1 MDVGYAL
8 RRARQ
13 LYPEAI
19 AAYDGDRAIAYAE
32 FADRV
37 TRLAGALGEMG
48 VQPGDRVAVLMLNS
62 PRYFEL
68 YHAVP
73 LAGAIIVPINIR
85 WNPAEIVFALSDS
98 GTRLLLVDDYF
109 ARVAPALSA
118 SLPELQYVFAGNG
131 PCPAGMVDYEAR
143 LAAAMPAPLYGLLP
157 DENDVVA
164 LFYTSGS
171 TGGPKGVM
179 LTHRNLYANAMH
191 GTVAQAIARDWVW
204 LHAAPMFHVADGTA
218 AYALAMHGAC
228 SCFMPA
234 FDPEACLKAIERYRV
249 THTFVVPAMLNAIV
263 SHPALNRCDTS
274 SLRVVLYGASPMP
287 LDLLRRAQEKLGC
300 PFAQGYGLTES
311 SPGLTYLE
319 PEDHT
324 LENADQQFV
333 PVKSAGRPVMGVELR
348 IVDPLDRELPPG
360 EAGEVVARGDN
371 IMKGYWNQPAIT
383 ADTLRGGWLHT
394 GDIGTLDARGYLYI
408 LDRKKGMI
416 KPGGENV
423 YSPEVESMIASHP
436 EVLEVA
442 VIGLPDETWDEAI
455 KAVVVR
461 RPGSALT
468 EREVIDYC
476 RERMAHFKCP
486 ASVDFMDALPKGGT
500 GKVQKPVLRAR
511 FTGTV
516 AARTPPDNSAS

>member
-1 MDVGYAL
+1 MDVLYAL

-13 LYPEAI
+13 LHPDAI
-19 AAYDGDRAIAYAE
+19 AAYDGDRSITFAE
-32 FADRV
+32 FSERV
-37 TRLAGALGEMG
+37 TRLAGALRDLG

-85 WNPAEIVFALSDS
+85 WNPAEIGFGLSDS
-98 GTRLLLVDDYF
+98 GARLLVVDDYF

-118 SLPELQYVFAGNG
+118 ALPELQYLFAGNG
-131 PCPAGMVDYEAR
+131 ACPAGMADYEAR
-143 LAAAMPAPLYGLLP
+143 LAAAALSSGAALDEPLP
-157 DENDVVA
+157 DENGVVA

-179 LTHRNLYANAMH
+179 LTHKNLYANALH
-191 GTVAQAIARDWVW
+191 GMLALAVTKDWVW
-204 LHAAPMFHVADGTA
+204 LHAAPMFHVADATVVYSLVMRG
-218 AYALAMHGAC
+218 GR
-228 SCFMPA
+228 SCFIPA

-249 THTFVVPAMLNAIV
+249 THMFVVPTMLNAMV
-263 SHPALNRCDTS
+263 NHPAFDRYDTS
-274 SLRVVLYGASPMP
+274 SLRMMGYGASPMP
-287 LDLLRRAQEKLGC
+287 LDLLRRAQEKLRC

-311 SPGLTYLE
+311 SPGLTYLG

-324 LENADQQFV
+324 LENSDRQFA
-333 PVKSAGRPVMGVELR
+333 PVKSAGRAMMGVELR
-348 IVDPLDRELPPG
+348 VVDAMERELPPG
-360 EAGEVVARGDN
+360 EVGEVVARGDN

-394 GDIGTLDARGYLYI
+394 GDMGTFDARGYLYI
-408 LDRKKGMI
+408 LDRKKDMI

-442 VIGLPDETWDEAI
+442 VIGLPDEKWGEAI
-455 KAVVVR
+455 KAVVAR

-468 EREVIDYC
+468 ESDLIDYC
-476 RERMAHFKCP
+476 RARMAHFKCP
-486 ASVDFMDALPKGGT
+486 TSVDFVDTLPKGGT
-500 GKVQKPVLRAR
+500 GKVQKTVLRAR
-511 FTGTV
+511 YSRG
-516 AARTPPDNSAS
+516 

>member
-1 MDVGYAL
+1 MDVLYAL

-13 LYPEAI
+13 LHADAV
-19 AAYDGDRAIAYAE
+19 AAHDGDRSIAFAE

-37 TRLAGALGEMG
+37 TRVAGALRDLG

-85 WNPAEIVFALSDS
+85 WNPAEVGFGLSDS
-98 GTRLLLVDDYF
+98 GAGLLVVDDYF

-118 SLPELQYVFAGNG
+118 SLPELQYLFAGNG
-131 PCPAGMVDYEAR
+131 ACPAGMADYEAR
-143 LAAAMPAPLYGLLP
+143 LAASSPAELFGPLP
-157 DENDVVA
+157 DENDAVA

-179 LTHRNLYANAMH
+179 LTHKNLYANALH
-191 GTVAQAIARDWVW
+191 GMVALSVTKDWVW
-204 LHAAPMFHVADGTA
+204 LHAAPMFHVADATVVYSLVMRG
-218 AYALAMHGAC
+218 GQ
-228 SCFMPA
+228 SCFLPA
-234 FDPEACLKAIERYRV
+234 FDPEACLQAIARYRV
-249 THTFVVPAMLNAIV
+249 THTFVVPAMLNAMV
-263 SHPALNRCDTS
+263 NHPAFDRYDTS
-274 SLRVVLYGASPMP
+274 SLRMMGYGASPMP
-287 LDLLRRAQEKLGC
+287 LDLLRRAQEKLRC

-311 SPGLTYLE
+311 SPGLTYLG

-324 LENADQQFV
+324 LENAGERFM
-333 PVKSAGRPVMGVELR
+333 PVKSAGRAMMGVEVR
-348 IVDPLDRELPPG
+348 VVDSSDRELPPG
-360 EAGEVVARGDN
+360 EVGEVVARGDN

-383 ADTLRGGWLHT
+383 AETLRGGWLHT
-394 GDIGTLDARGYLYI
+394 GDMGTFDARGYLYI
-408 LDRKKGMI
+408 LDRKKDMI

-442 VIGLPDETWDEAI
+442 VIGLPDEKWGEAV
-455 KAVVVR
+455 KAVVAR
-461 RPGSALT
+461 RPGGSLT
-468 EREVIDYC
+468 EQGLIDYC

-486 ASVDFMDALPKGGT
+486 TSVDFVDTLPKGGT
-500 GKVQKPVLRAR
+500 GKVQKTVLREKYR
-511 FTGTV
+511 I
-516 AARTPPDNSAS
+516 S

>member
-13 LYPEAI
+13 LHPDAI
-19 AAYDGDRAIAYAE
+19 PAYDGERAITFAE
-32 FADRV
+32 FAERV
-37 TRLAGALGEMG
+37 TRTAHTLSHLG

-85 WNPAEIVFALSDS
+85 WNPAEIGFGLSDS
-98 GTRLLLVDDYF
+98 GTRLLVVDDYF

-118 SLPELQYVFAGNG
+118 GLPQLQYLFAGNG
-131 PCPAGMVDYEAR
+131 PCPTGMADYEAR
-143 LAAAMPAPLYGLLP
+143 LEAASGAALDGPLP
-157 DENDVVA
+157 DEDDVVA

-179 LTHRNLYANAMH
+179 LTHRNLYANALH
-191 GTVAQAIARDWVW
+191 GMVALGITKDWVW
-204 LHAAPMFHVADGTA
+204 LHAAPMFHVADGTL
-218 AYALAMHGAC
+218 AYSLVMQGGR

-234 FDPEACLKAIERYRV
+234 FDPEACLKAVERYRV
-249 THTFVVPAMLNAIV
+249 THMFVVPAMLNALV
-263 SHPALNRCDTS
+263 NHPAFGRYDTS
-274 SLRVVLYGASPMP
+274 SLRMMAYGASPMP
-287 LDLLRRAQEKLGC
+287 LDLLRRAQEKLHC
-300 PFAQGYGLTES
+300 PFAQAYGLTEA
-311 SPGLTYLE
+311 SPTLTYLG
-319 PEDHT
+319 PEDHA
-324 LENADQQFV
+324 LENAGEQFA
-333 PVKSAGRPVMGVELR
+333 PVKSAGRPLMGVEVR
-348 IVDPLDRELPPG
+348 VVDLMDRELPPG
-360 EAGEVVARGDN
+360 EVGEVVARGDN
-371 IMKGYWNQPAIT
+371 IMKGYWNQAAIT

-394 GDIGTLDARGYLYI
+394 GDIGTFDARGYLYI
-408 LDRKKGMI
+408 LDRKKDMI

-442 VIGLPDETWDEAI
+442 VIGLADEKWGEAI

-461 RPGSALT
+461 RPGSVLT
-468 EREVIDYC
+468 EAELIEYC

-500 GKVQKPVLRAR
+500 GKVQKTALRDR
-511 FTGTV
+511 Y
-516 AARTPPDNSAS
+516 RL

>member
-13 LYPEAI
+13 LYADAI
-19 AAYDGDRAIAYAE
+19 AAYDGERLVTFGQ

-37 TRLAGALGEMG
+37 ARTAGALRNLG

-62 PRYFEL
+62 LRYFEL

-85 WNPAEIVFALSDS
+85 WNPAEIGFGLSDS
-98 GTRLLLVDDYF
+98 GTRLLVVDDYF

-118 SLPELQYVFAGNG
+118 SLPELQYLFAGNG
-131 PCPAGMVDYEAR
+131 ACPAGMADYEAR
-143 LAAAMPAPLYGLLP
+143 LAAAAAFAPDGPLP

-179 LTHRNLYANAMH
+179 LTHKNLYANSMH
-191 GTVAQAIARDWVW
+191 GMVALGIDKDWVW
-204 LHAAPMFHVADGTA
+204 LHAAPMFHVADGTV
-218 AYALAMHGAC
+218 AYSLVMQGGR

-234 FDPEACLKAIERYRV
+234 FDPEACLKTIERYRV
-249 THTFVVPAMLNAIV
+249 THMFVVPAMLNAMV
-263 SHPALNRCDTS
+263 NHPAFDRYDTS
-274 SLRVVLYGASPMP
+274 SLRTMAYGASPMP
-287 LDLLRRAQEKLGC
+287 LDLLRRAQEKLRC
-300 PFAQGYGLTES
+300 PFAQVYGLTEA
-311 SPGLTYLE
+311 SPSLTYLG

-324 LENADQQFV
+324 LANAGEQFA
-333 PVKSAGRPVMGVELR
+333 PVKSAGRPMMGVELR
-348 IVDPLDRELPPG
+348 VVDPMDRELPPG
-360 EAGEVVARGDN
+360 EVGEVVARGDN
-371 IMKGYWNQPAIT
+371 IMKGYWNRPAIT

-394 GDIGTLDARGYLYI
+394 GDMGTFDARGYLYI
-408 LDRKKGMI
+408 LDRKKDMI

-442 VIGLPDETWDEAI
+442 VIGLPDEKWGETI
-455 KAVVVR
+455 KAAVVR

-468 EREVIDYC
+468 EAALIESC

-486 ASVDFMDALPKGGT
+486 AAVDFMDELPKGGT
-500 GKVQKPVLRAR
+500 GKVQKTVLRDKYR
-511 FTGTV
+511 V
-516 AARTPPDNSAS
+516 P

>member
-13 LYPEAI
+13 LHPDAI
-19 AAYDGDRAIAYAE
+19 AAYDGDRSITFAQ

-37 TRLAGALGEMG
+37 TRVANALRDLG

-62 PRYFEL
+62 LRYFEL

-85 WNPAEIVFALSDS
+85 WNPAEIGFGLSDS
-98 GTRLLLVDDYF
+98 GTRLLVVDDYF

-118 SLPELQYVFAGNG
+118 SQPELQYLFAGSG
-131 PCPAGMVDYEAR
+131 ACPAGMADYEAR
-143 LAAAMPAPLYGLLP
+143 LVAASPATPDGPLP

-179 LTHRNLYANAMH
+179 LTHKNLYANALQGMLALAV
-191 GTVAQAIARDWVW
+191 TRDWVW
-204 LHAAPMFHVADGTA
+204 LHAAPMFHVADAGVV
-218 AYALAMHGAC
+218 YSIVMQGGC
-228 SCFMPA
+228 SCFIPA
-234 FDPEACLKAIERYRV
+234 FDPEACMKAIQRYRI
-249 THTFVVPAMLNAIV
+249 THMFVVPAMLNAMV
-263 SHPALNRCDTS
+263 NHAAFDRYDAS
-274 SLRVVLYGASPMP
+274 SLRLMAYGASPMP
-287 LDLLRRAQEKLGC
+287 LDLLRRAQEKLRC

-311 SPGLTYLE
+311 SPTLTYLG

-324 LENADQQFV
+324 LEHADEQFA
-333 PVKSAGRPVMGVELR
+333 PVKSAGRPLMGVEVR
-348 IVDPLDRELPPG
+348 VVDPMDRELSPG
-360 EAGEVVARGDN
+360 EVGEVVARGDT
-371 IMKGYWNQPAIT
+371 IMKGYWNRPAIT

-394 GDIGTLDARGYLYI
+394 GDMGTFDARGYLYI
-408 LDRKKGMI
+408 LDRKKDMI

-442 VIGLPDETWDEAI
+442 VIGIADEKWGEAI

-468 EREVIDYC
+468 EQGLIHYC

-486 ASVDFMDALPKGGT
+486 ASVDFMDVLPKGGT
-500 GKVQKPVLRAR
+500 GKVQKTVLRDKYR
-511 FTGTV
+511 V
-516 AARTPPDNSAS
+516 P